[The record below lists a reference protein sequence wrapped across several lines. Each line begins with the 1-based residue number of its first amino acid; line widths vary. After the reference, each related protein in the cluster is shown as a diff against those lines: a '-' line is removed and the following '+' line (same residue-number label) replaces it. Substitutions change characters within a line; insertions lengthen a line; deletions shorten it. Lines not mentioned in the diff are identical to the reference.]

1 MEEFQKKGR
10 EVFQRKCGKKSL
22 LHSVKKQ
29 KKPYGKGLTCPQ
41 FQLEYD
47 STWGF
52 PSFLSHTGVTMG
64 FFDFSYVRV
73 RSDFCVLFFLVFLEV
88 PGMLQGRQCSG
99 SATVCLCKD

>member
-1 MEEFQKKGR
+1 ME
-10 EVFQRKCGKKSL
+10 
-22 LHSVKKQ
+22 
-29 KKPYGKGLTCPQ
+29 
-41 FQLEYD
+41 
-47 STWGF
+47 
-52 PSFLSHTGVTMG
+52 